1 MLKEKKDR
9 LEAKGWRAGSADEFL
24 ELSPEESAYLDLKIR
39 LRTLLRESRKS
50 QHLSQIQ
57 FAKRIHSSQSRVAK
71 MESGNPSVSLDL
83 IIRSLLA
90 LGTTNKDL
98 AKIIA
103 AER

>member
-9 LEAKGWRAGSADEFL
+9 LKAKGWKVGSADEFL